1 MGIIFPITF
10 LAAKFHADD
19 VQFDDAT
26 VERCN
31 ETVIQKQSNDWSYNP
46 SRMLRIRRYVCLMD
60 CAERAIAG

>member
-31 ETVIQKQSNDWSYNP
+31 ETVIQKQSND
-46 SRMLRIRRYVCLMD
+46 
-60 CAERAIAG
+60 